1 MRAFT
6 ALAVAMAKGF
16 IRDRMTVFF
25 TILFP
30 LFFILIFGFVFAGDS
45 AAKQEV
51 LEVGPVAVVDSLP
64 ADARAGIDQVL
75 DLHRSDDRAAALDK
89 VRSGDVAA
97 AVEQQGDTVVLHYS
111 QADQVS
117 AATVR
122 GVFSS
127 LIDAANLAATG
138 QPPTY
143 TMQLAQVED
152 ASLKAI
158 QYIAPGMIAYGVAVG
173 ATFGAAMTLISW
185 RDKRVMRRLQ
195 LAPVST
201 WSVVLSRVVV
211 SLVVALVQLVIFL
224 GVSMLP
230 GLGLKLTSSWWMS
243 IPLVLAGTLSFLAIG
258 LFVGAV
264 CKTAEGGSGLANLIT
279 LPMSFLSG
287 AFIPLQVAPAWISVA
302 AKVLPLGYLVA
313 GLQDVMVRGQGPSA
327 ALLPIGVLLAFT
339 VVVTAIATR
348 LFRWDAV

>member
-16 IRDRMTVFF
+16 VRDRMTVFF

-30 LFFILIFGFVFAGDS
+30 IFFIVIFGFVFAGGGS
-45 AAKQEV
+45 ARQTV
-51 LEVGPVAVVDSLP
+51 ITVGSVPVIDQLP
-64 ADARAGIDQVL
+64 ADARAGIDGVL
-75 DLHRSDDRAAALDK
+75 ELRHSDDLDAALEQ
-89 VRSGDVAA
+89 VRSGDAAA
-97 AVEQQGDTVVLHYS
+97 AVQQHGNTIELHYS
-111 QADQVS
+111 QTDQV
-117 AATVR
+117 AAGTVR
-122 GVFSS
+122 GVFGS
-127 LIDAANLAATG
+127 LVDSANLAATG

-143 TMQLAQVED
+143 SITSTQVED
-152 ASLKAI
+152 TSLKAI
-158 QYIAPGMIAYGVAVG
+158 QFIAPGMIAYGVAVG

-211 SLVVALVQLVIFL
+211 SLVVALVQLAIFI
-224 GVSMLP
+224 GVSMVP

-327 ALLPIGVLLAFT
+327 ALLPIGILLAFT
-339 VVVTAIATR
+339 VVVTAISTK